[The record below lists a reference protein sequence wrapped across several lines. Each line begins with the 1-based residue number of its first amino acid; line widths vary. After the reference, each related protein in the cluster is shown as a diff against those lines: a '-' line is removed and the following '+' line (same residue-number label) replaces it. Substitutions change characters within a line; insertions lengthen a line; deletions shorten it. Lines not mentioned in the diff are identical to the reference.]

1 MGRSL
6 EAGEVCFNL
15 DPVSMS
21 RTVGKLFNIL
31 NWLYENL
38 LRSDALVA
46 ILGRYNI
53 EMVALQS
60 TDLLSFSNLLRYF
73 K

>member
-15 DPVSMS
+15 DPVLMS
-21 RTVGKLFNIL
+21 RTVGTLFKIL
-31 NWLYENL
+31 NWLMKNL

-53 EMVALQS
+53 EMVALRN

-73 K
+73 N